1 VGYGFSEAGSQV
13 TQVAI
18 AWQLWLLTHSALSL
32 GLVGLFRFLPI
43 LIMALFGGV
52 VADAVDRRRLMIVA
66 QLALAANS
74 VALAVLTF
82 EGRATPA
89 ALYAFAFVAGLAKSF
104 DNPAR
109 QALLPNLVPP
119 DELPNAL
126 SLNATVWQIATVL
139 GPSLGGALVAVRGP
153 GLAYAI
159 DAASFAA
166 LAFAAFS
173 IRYRPTQAPPK
184 GALSLRAIVDGL
196 RFVAASPIISWLM
209 GLDFIATLFAGSM
222 MLMPIY
228 ADKLLGVGAK
238 GLGLLYSAPAVG
250 ALAAALVMAGR
261 RPVRRQGPVVLASVA
276 AYGLAIALFGFSRD
290 FPLSL
295 LCLAASGAADTV
307 SMIQRQTI
315 RQLLTP
321 DTLRGRMTSINMV
334 FYMGG
339 PQLGELEAGV
349 VAKALG
355 PTFSV
360 VSGGLACVVAALG
373 FALWVPSLRKLRDT
387 TQVAEPPVAPTPLPE

>member
-1 VGYGFSEAGSQV
+1 M
-13 TQVAI
+13 AI
-18 AWQLWLLTHSALSL
+18 AWQLYLLTHSALSL

-43 LIMALFGGV
+43 LLMALFGGA
-52 VADAVDRRRLMIVA
+52 VADAVDRRRLMIAA
-66 QLALAANS
+66 QVVLAANS
-74 VALAVLTF
+74 AALAALTF
-82 EGRATPA
+82 AGRATPA

-119 DELPNAL
+119 EELPNAL

-139 GPSLGGALVAVRGP
+139 GPSLGGGLVALQGP
-153 GLAYAI
+153 GLAYSI
-159 DAASFAA
+159 DAASFGAM
-166 LAFAAFS
+166 AFAAFS
-173 IRYRPTQAPPK
+173 IHYRSTLPPAK
-184 GALSLRAIVDGL
+184 GALSFRAIGDGL
-196 RFVAASPIISWLM
+196 RFVARTPVISWLM
-209 GLDFIATLFAGSM
+209 TLDFVACFFAGSM

-238 GLGLLYSAPAVG
+238 GLGLLYSAPAAG

-261 RPVRRQGPVVLASVA
+261 RPVSRQGPVVLASVG
-276 AYGLAIALFGFSRD
+276 AYGLAIALFGLSRV

-321 DTLRGRMTSINMV
+321 DAMRGRMTSINMV

-349 VAKALG
+349 VAKAFG
-355 PTFSV
+355 PVFSV

-373 FALWVPSLRKLRDT
+373 FAVWAPSLRRLRDT
-387 TQVAEPPVAPTPLPE
+387 TQAPSAGASPSPLPEA